1 MCVRAIV
8 DADALTAMANDRY
21 GHYRRLREWFRSG
34 DGRIISTNEPEFEK
48 QLKSRRDWKR
58 LTAGYRRANR
68 IVLVEASRV
77 EEAKRDLSGVSLRSR
92 TGDVHLLALALAADV
107 AVLCTD
113 DNGLKADF
121 KNTRVLPR
129 LQEGQRAVYPLPPPS
144 ERDRAASK
152 KMRSRQRRF
161 VNDRR
166 CPEEC

>member
-8 DADALTAMANDRY
+8 DADALTAMANDRF
-21 GHYRRLREWFRSG
+21 GHYEKLREWFRRG

-48 QLKSRRDWKR
+48 QLKKRRDWER
-58 LTAGYRRANR
+58 LTAEYRRANR

-77 EEAKRDLSGVSLRSR
+77 EDAKRALSGVSLRSR

-113 DNGLKADF
+113 DNRLKDDF
-121 KNTRVLPR
+121 RDTRVLPR
-129 LQEGQRAVYPLPPPS
+129 LRRRQRAVYPLPPPA

-152 KMRSRQRRF
+152 KMLSRQRQF
-161 VNDRR
+161 VGDRR
-166 CPEEC
+166 CPGEC